1 MRLLPKR
8 ESVSSLCMNIYYH
21 SRIRGR
27 GRLIRLAASVLQ
39 AASSCE
45 YGPERRSQ
53 PVAERFIVIRT
64 VILYLFDGCAEST
77 AFSQP
82 HAAP

>member
-8 ESVSSLCMNIYYH
+8 ESVSSLCMNIYH
-21 SRIRGR
+21 SRRAR
-27 GRLIRLAASVLQ
+27 ASDTSACLLVSYRPLAPAKQQRALE
-39 AASSCE
+39 SS
-45 YGPERRSQ
+45 
-53 PVAERFIVIRT
+53 VAERFIVIRT
-64 VILYLFDGCAEST
+64 VTLYLFDGCAEST